1 MARHNREGQGVDQRG
16 VTYTIS
22 YQPDWLRQVKVT
34 RTLESGRQSTKTLFR
49 NREVQ
54 ERRPGS
60 RVRTRITSKEQ
71 KLDFE
76 IGVEDPNAVITR
88 IIVEAVLPGKGGV
101 ERNVQFIIDDAHAR
115 RRSDGAPA

>member
-49 NREVQ
+49 NRDAREK
-54 ERRPGS
+54 RPGS

-101 ERNVQFIIDDAHAR
+101 ERNVQFIIDDAHPR
-115 RRSDGAPA
+115 RRSDGTPT